1 MFVQNLW
8 NLFSISDTLE
18 FSQYQYLLK
27 FCCANVEFVDRCGP
41 FFCFCFFLKLVHFK
55 RQGFISRV
63 QGLNIPCFQ
72 ELPKLASYILQDY
85 VPFLFL
91 QRQFV
96 AGMKLLGSRYQE
108 HLTVEFFFL

>member
-1 MFVQNLW
+1 MSSLWTAVDHFFV
-8 NLFSISDTLE
+8 
-18 FSQYQYLLK
+18 
-27 FCCANVEFVDRCGP
+27 FV
-41 FFCFCFFLKLVHFK
+41 FFLKLVHFK

-63 QGLNIPCFQ
+63 QGLNICFQ
-72 ELPKLASYILQDY
+72 ELPKLASSILQDY